1 MSVNLRLSRWTRRA
15 SRWGTG
21 GGARWTAPWAGVRSV
36 LRSRARAV
44 LALVSVWV
52 VCASLL
58 FADTALGG
66 PGAAAGSA
74 RCTKGQIAL
83 AANVCSAKGDGRGPR
98 VLAVIRSMRS
108 RYSLRSV
115 VFGVWE
121 GRKPVISGALGNAYP
136 GIGATRAVHIR
147 IGNTTESF
155 ETTLLLQLVQA
166 GKIRLSDRLSRWFP
180 ALPNANKITVAML
193 ASSTSG
199 YFHYVNDER
208 FIDAVHAAPFR
219 RWTPSELVAVGVG
232 HPMLFAPGTSWS
244 FSDTNFVLLGEILRR
259 VGGMPV
265 AAQIKKKILNPL
277 GMSNTQMTT
286 TAFTPSPVLH
296 GYTTERGVYED
307 DTFWSPSW
315 ATYTGDM
322 TSNLSDMGR
331 WARAVGTGS
340 LLSTRSHDRQISRGT
355 IGLGPLTAKFYY
367 GLAVALDNG
376 WVVAGAPGLE
386 GFSGSVTYLPKKRL
400 TVVIFTTANA
410 NAPAGVQFAPAIFK
424 RVGALLAPA
433 SAPASLGG

>member
-1 MSVNLRLSRWTRRA
+1 
-15 SRWGTG
+15 
-21 GGARWTAPWAGVRSV
+21 
-36 LRSRARAV
+36 
-44 LALVSVWV
+44 
-52 VCASLL
+52 
-58 FADTALGG
+58 
-66 PGAAAGSA
+66 
-74 RCTKGQIAL
+74 
-83 AANVCSAKGDGRGPR
+83 
-98 VLAVIRSMRS
+98 
-108 RYSLRSV
+108 
-115 VFGVWE
+115 
-121 GRKPVISGALGNAYP
+121 
-136 GIGATRAVHIR
+136 
-147 IGNTTESF
+147 
-155 ETTLLLQLVQA
+155 
-166 GKIRLSDRLSRWFP
+166 
-180 ALPNANKITVAML
+180 
-193 ASSTSG
+193 
-199 YFHYVNDER
+199 
-208 FIDAVHAAPFR
+208 
-219 RWTPSELVAVGVG
+219 
-232 HPMLFAPGTSWS
+232 
-244 FSDTNFVLLGEILRR
+244 
-259 VGGMPV
+259 MPV
-265 AAQIKKKILNPL
+265 AAQIKKKILKPL

-355 IGLGPLTAKFYY
+355 IGLGPITAKFYY